1 MDKDYKLDPL
11 QIINN
16 LEENEINVLC
26 KKILK
31 KAFDMKNENRQER
44 EIKNILSTYID
55 RAIEEKLWNEI
66 FIITFK

>member
-1 MDKDYKLDPL
+1 MIYMETMMDKDYKLDPV

-31 KAFDMKNENRQER
+31 RAFEMKNENKQKR
-44 EIKNILSTYID
+44 EMENILSTYID
-55 RAIEEKLWNEI
+55 RAIEEKL
-66 FIITFK
+66 

>member
-1 MDKDYKLDPL
+1 MDKDYKLDPV

-16 LEENEINVLC
+16 LEENEINLLC
-26 KKILK
+26 KEILK

-55 RAIEEKLWNEI
+55 RAIEEKL
-66 FIITFK
+66 

>member
-66 FIITFK
+66 FIITFE

>member
-1 MDKDYKLDPL
+1 MIYMETMMDKDYKLDPA

-31 KAFDMKNENRQER
+31 RAFEMKNENKQKR
-44 EIKNILSTYID
+44 EMENILSTYID
-55 RAIEEKLWNEI
+55 RAIEEKL
-66 FIITFK
+66 

>member
-1 MDKDYKLDPL
+1 MDKDYKLDPV

-31 KAFDMKNENRQER
+31 RAFEMKNENKQKR
-44 EIKNILSTYID
+44 EMENILSTYID
-55 RAIEEKLWNEI
+55 RAIEEKL
-66 FIITFK
+66 

>member
-1 MDKDYKLDPL
+1 MDKDYKLDPV

-31 KAFDMKNENRQER
+31 RAFEMKNENKQKR
-44 EIKNILSTYID
+44 EMENILSTYID
-55 RAIEEKLWNEI
+55 RAIEEEL
-66 FIITFK
+66 

>member
-1 MDKDYKLDPL
+1 MDKDYKLDPA

-31 KAFDMKNENRQER
+31 RAFEMKNENKQKR
-44 EIKNILSTYID
+44 EMENILSTYID
-55 RAIEEKLWNEI
+55 RAIEEKL
-66 FIITFK
+66 

>member
-1 MDKDYKLDPL
+1 MIYMETMMDKDYKLDPL

-55 RAIEEKLWNEI
+55 RAIEEKL
-66 FIITFK
+66 

>member
-1 MDKDYKLDPL
+1 MDKDYKLDPV

-55 RAIEEKLWNEI
+55 RAIEEKL
-66 FIITFK
+66 

>member
-1 MDKDYKLDPL
+1 MIYMETMMDKDYKLDPV

-16 LEENEINVLC
+16 LEENEINLLC
-26 KKILK
+26 KEILK

-55 RAIEEKLWNEI
+55 RAIEEKL
-66 FIITFK
+66 

>member
-55 RAIEEKLWNEI
+55 RAIEEKL
-66 FIITFK
+66 